1 LSPRDTLSLSRRL
14 ARLAP
19 TPTMAMAQAASA
31 LKAQGRSVLDFSV
44 GEPDQPT
51 PPAVVAAGQAALQA
65 GRTRYTPSAGLPELR
80 AAVADAYL
88 RDFAVRFEPAE
99 VAVACG
105 GKQALFL
112 TAQALFGPGDEV
124 IVPVPYWPTF
134 PEAVRLAGAK
144 AVLAPLDE
152 QQGFR
157 LTPQALRAYL
167 TPKTRALVV
176 NTPSNP
182 TGVVV
187 RPDDLLDLARLA
199 RRRKLTLLY
208 DDTYARLMLADV
220 GPSVLQEVRRIAGE
234 HFVVLGTASKTYCMT
249 GWRIGWVMGPAALAE
264 ACATLASHST
274 QAPATFAQAAAAR
287 ALNGSQAAVRALVRE
302 YRRRAALMFAGV
314 QALPGVHCVRPQ
326 GAFYVFPNVSALLS
340 RALPSSLALA
350 ERLLRDEGVATVP
363 GEGFGLPAHLR
374 LSFAR
379 PADELR
385 EGLARIARFLA
396 RLERP

>member
-1 LSPRDTLSLSRRL
+1 MSARDTLTLSRRL

-19 TPTMAMAQAASA
+19 TPTMAMAQAAAA

-51 PPAVVAAGQAALQA
+51 PPAVVAAGEAALHA
-65 GRTRYTPSAGLPELR
+65 GRTRYTASAGLPELR
-80 AAVADAYL
+80 EAIAAAYV
-88 RDFAVRFEPAE
+88 RDFAVRFEPNE

-124 IVPVPYWPTF
+124 IVPAPYWPTF

-144 AVLAPLDE
+144 AVIAPLDE
-152 QQGFR
+152 DAGFR
-157 LTPQALRAYL
+157 LSPRALRDHL
-167 TPKTRALVV
+167 TPKTRAVVV

-187 RPDDLLDLARLA
+187 APEDLLDLARLA
-199 RRRKLTLLY
+199 RRRKITLLY
-208 DDTYARLMLADV
+208 DDTYARLLLEDV
-220 GPSVLQEVRRIAGE
+220 GPSVLQEARRIAGE
-234 HFVVLGTASKTYCMT
+234 RLVILGTASKTYCMT

-274 QAPATFAQAAAAR
+274 QAPATFAQAAAAS
-287 ALNGSQAAVRALVRE
+287 ALGGSQAAVQALVAE
-302 YRRRAALMFAGV
+302 YRQRAALMFAGV
-314 QALPGVHCVRPQ
+314 QALPGVRCVRPR
-326 GAFYVFPNVSALLS
+326 GAFYVFPDVSARLS
-340 RALPSSLALA
+340 RALPTSLALA
-350 ERLLRDEGVATVP
+350 ERLLHEQGVATVP
-363 GEGFGLPAHLR
+363 GEGFGLRAHLR

-385 EGLARIARFLA
+385 EGLSRIASFLA

>member
-1 LSPRDTLSLSRRL
+1 
-14 ARLAP
+14 
-19 TPTMAMAQAASA
+19 
-31 LKAQGRSVLDFSV
+31 
-44 GEPDQPT
+44 
-51 PPAVVAAGQAALQA
+51 
-65 GRTRYTPSAGLPELR
+65 
-80 AAVADAYL
+80 
-88 RDFAVRFEPAE
+88 
-99 VAVACG
+99 
-105 GKQALFL
+105 
-112 TAQALFGPGDEV
+112 
-124 IVPVPYWPTF
+124 
-134 PEAVRLAGAK
+134 
-144 AVLAPLDE
+144 
-152 QQGFR
+152 
-157 LTPQALRAYL
+157 
-167 TPKTRALVV
+167 
-176 NTPSNP
+176 
-182 TGVVV
+182 V

-302 YRRRAALMFAGV
+302 YRRRAALMFTGV

-340 RALPSSLALA
+340 RTLPSSLALA